1 MVLILPASPKTPYH
15 FTMDLYKLFIH
26 IPEPIIVISP
36 EYKVLDATNTYL
48 EVTMR
53 TREELIGLDFLKAF
67 PDNPNSAA
75 SKNEKTLRQSLDN
88 ALHTKKVDHF
98 PVTRYDI
105 PRPASQGG
113 GFDIRYWEA
122 SHTPVLDDNNEVLFI
137 IQRTADV
144 TEREIAKLA
153 LSETEEKFR
162 FMAEAM
168 PQLINTSNA
177 EGEYTYYNKR
187 WINYTGMSAKELL
200 NGGCEDAIHPEDLE
214 AFKQRRQEALEN
226 GNSLQVEIRIREKDK
241 AYRWHLTR
249 GVPMQGED
257 GKVIMW
263 VFSSTD
269 IHDMRQMVQEVL
281 LANEQMETLS
291 DQVQLAYRK
300 VERERTTLERVFMQ
314 VPALLCILK
323 GPEHKF
329 ELVNPAYQQLM
340 PTKQLVGKTV
350 AEAMPEVIEQGFIEM
365 LDTVY
370 RTGKPIIEDEVLV
383 KLDRFGTGETSD
395 IYITLNYQPLF
406 DEHEQVTGIIFF
418 GYDVT
423 AYVEAKK
430 KLKKLNNTTGA

>member
-1 MVLILPASPKTPYH
+1 
-15 FTMDLYKLFIH
+15 MDLYKLFIH
-26 IPEPIIVISP
+26 IPEPIVVISP
-36 EYKVLDATNTYL
+36 EYKVLDATDKYL

-53 TREELIGLDFLKAF
+53 TREELIGQDLLKAF

-75 SKNEKTLRQSLDN
+75 SKNVKTLRQSLDN
-88 ALHTKKVDHF
+88 ALHTKQVDLF

-105 PRPASQGG
+105 PRPAAQGG
-113 GFDIRYWEA
+113 GFDIRFWEA
-122 SHTPVLDDNNEVLFI
+122 SHTPVLDDAGNVMFI

-144 TEREIAKLA
+144 TEREIAKLV

-177 EGEYTYYNKR
+177 AGEYTYFNQR
-187 WINYTGMSAKELL
+187 WVNYTGLSPKELL
-200 NGGCEDAIHPEDLE
+200 GGASLDAIHPDDLKI
-214 AFKQRRQEALEN
+214 FLQRRKEAYEN
-226 GNSLQVEIRIREKDK
+226 GSSLQVELRIREKDK

-269 IHDMRQMVQEVL
+269 IHDMRQMVHEL
-281 LANEQMETLS
+281 LEANEQMEALS
-291 DQVQLAYRK
+291 DQVQLAYKK
-300 VERERTTLERVFMQ
+300 VELERTTLERVFMQ

-323 GPEHKF
+323 GPDHRF
-329 ELVNPAYQQLM
+329 ELVNPAYQQMM
-340 PTKQLVGKTV
+340 PGKELVGKTV
-350 AEAMPEVIEQGFIEM
+350 VEAMPEVVEQGFIEM
-365 LDTVY
+365 LDAVY
-370 RTGKPIIEDEVLV
+370 NSGKPIIVDEILV

-395 IYITLNYQPLF
+395 IYVTLNYQPLINEK
-406 DEHEQVTGIIFF
+406 DQVTGIIFF

-423 AYVEAKK
+423 TYVEAKQ
-430 KLKKLNNTTGA
+430 KLQQLNDTAGAQQ